1 MVIPVDVQGTVAGRM
16 RDLVTGQLL
25 LGGMSCSNLVYPY
38 VKIIIGNVIDGQ
50 DKGEVDDCVLI

>member
-38 VKIIIGNVIDGQ
+38 VKIIIGNVINGQ
-50 DKGEVDDCVLI
+50 DKGEVDDGVLI